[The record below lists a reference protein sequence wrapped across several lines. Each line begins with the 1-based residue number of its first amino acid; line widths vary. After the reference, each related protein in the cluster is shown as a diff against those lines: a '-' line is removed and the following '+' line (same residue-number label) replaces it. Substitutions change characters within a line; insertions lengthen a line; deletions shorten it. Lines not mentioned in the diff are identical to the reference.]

1 MKVINRNC
9 RFFIFVDKRLR
20 IAGIIAALAAS
31 AVILTS
37 PSDPLP
43 LPEPTTSQSGSSSVE
58 ILATNLEKPRSIAF
72 GDNRIFLTEKE
83 GRIRVIQ
90 NDVLLEEPLATFRTA
105 DVFDGGLLG
114 ITTHPDFSE
123 NHFLYVYYTYVENN
137 SLWNKVLRI
146 TEKENKLEDAVT
158 IFDKIPGSEFSN
170 GGVLKFGPDE
180 KLYIGTGSVSDSLH
194 VSQDMDSLAGKILR
208 LNDDGSIP
216 DDNPF
221 SDSPIYSLG
230 HRNLQGIGWDN
241 SGKMYSTEIGPTKN
255 DEINIVHA
263 GENYGWPNQECSGK
277 KEYVDS
283 IMCYDPAIEPG
294 GIVIYSGDKLKL
306 ENKMILASLRSVNL
320 YSIEL
325 TEDDD
330 GLESQKTILS
340 GIGRIRDVNQG
351 PDGYL
356 YVITSNT
363 DGKGFPDSDDD
374 KLLRIIK

>member
-1 MKVINRNC
+1 M
-9 RFFIFVDKRLR
+9 DKRLR
-20 IAGIIAALAAS
+20 VIAIVAALAAS
-31 AVILTS
+31 AIILTS

-43 LPEPTTSQSGSSSVE
+43 LPEPTTSQSGSNSVE
-58 ILATNLEKPRSIAF
+58 ILATNLDKPRSITF
-72 GDNRIFLTEKE
+72 GDNKIFLTEKE
-83 GRIRVIQ
+83 GRIRIIQ
-90 NDVLLEEPLATFRTA
+90 NDILLEEPLATFRTA

-137 SLWNKVLRI
+137 SLWNKVMRI
-146 TEKENKLEDAVT
+146 TEKDNKLKDAVT

-170 GGVLKFGPDE
+170 GGVLKFGPDD

-194 VSQDMDSLAGKILR
+194 ISQDMDSLAGKILR

-221 SDSPIYSLG
+221 SNSPIYSLG
-230 HRNLQGIGWDN
+230 HRNLQGIGWDD

-255 DEINIVHA
+255 DEINIIYA

-283 IMCYDPAIEPG
+283 IICYDPAIEPG
-294 GIVIYSGDKLKL
+294 GIIVYSGDKIDLK
-306 ENKMILASLRSVNL
+306 NQIIMASLRSVNL
-320 YSIEL
+320 YAIEP
-325 TEDDD
+325 TKNDS
-330 GLESQKTILS
+330 LESQKTILS
-340 GIGRIRDVNQG
+340 GLGRIRDVNQG

>member
-1 MKVINRNC
+1 
-9 RFFIFVDKRLR
+9 VDKRLR

-31 AVILTS
+31 AIILTS

-43 LPEPTTSQSGSSSVE
+43 LPEPSTTPSGTSSVQV
-58 ILATNLEKPRSIAF
+58 LVTNLEKPHSIAF
-72 GDNRIFLTEKE
+72 GDDRIFLTEKG

-90 NDVLLEEPLATFRTA
+90 NDILLEEPLATFRTA

-114 ITTHPDFSE
+114 ITTHPNFSG
-123 NHFLYVYYTYVENN
+123 NHFLYVYYTYVEDN
-137 SLWNKVLRI
+137 SLWNKVLRV
-146 TEKENKLEDAVT
+146 TEKDNKLTDAET

-170 GGVLKFGPDE
+170 GGVLKFGPDG

-194 VSQDMDSLAGKILR
+194 ISQDMDSLAGKILR

-216 DDNPF
+216 NDNPF
-221 SDSPIYSLG
+221 PNSPIFSLG
-230 HRNLQGIGWDN
+230 HRNLQGLGWDS

-255 DEINIVHA
+255 DEINIIKG

-277 KEYVDS
+277 KGYVDS
-283 IMCYDPAIEPG
+283 VICYDPAIEPG
-294 GIVIYSGDKLKL
+294 GIVIYSGHKL
-306 ENKMILASLRSVNL
+306 ELKNQMILASLRSANL
-320 YSIEL
+320 YTLEI
-325 TEDDD
+325 TED
-330 GLESQKTILS
+330 GLESQKIILS
-340 GIGRIRDVNQG
+340 GLGRIRDVNEG

-363 DGKGFPDSDDD
+363 DGKGFPDSADD